1 MVFYPDVY
9 EVVKKICFSDRS
21 RLYQEPVLPPGSLR
35 IHKCGELVKNVFK
48 YFLKS
53 LLTTFDDGNTFLSKK
68 SEGRNFPHCYRLKI
82 LAPKK

>member
-1 MVFYPDVY
+1 M
-9 EVVKKICFSDRS
+9 
-21 RLYQEPVLPPGSLR
+21 LPPGSLR

-48 YFLKS
+48 YFFEIFIDK
-53 LLTTFDDGNTFLSKK
+53 FDDEKTFLSKK